1 MVLTMIIAPD
11 DAGRRLDR
19 LLRKALPELP
29 LSAVHRLLRKKQI
42 RVDGMPG
49 EASVRPGAGSI
60 ITIPKE
66 AAPVSPTSPRGYEP
80 RGPVP
85 ILWEG
90 TGVLAVNKP
99 AGLAVHGPGSLEAMV
114 RSYLAERLPPSLSFR
129 PGPIHRLD
137 TPTSG
142 IILFSTTL
150 KGAQYCSALIR
161 ERQVKKQYLALVD
174 GNLSAPGRWEDL
186 LIRDRNIRKTRV
198 SEEPHEAA
206 QDAETAVFPLASTA
220 KCSLI
225 LAAISTGR
233 THQIRA
239 QAAFHGHPLA
249 GDRKYGGSFQPGG
262 FLLHAYTLEFPVTQD
277 TKEMGLPEILK
288 APLPDAF
295 RLRIGA
301 LFGPAYGF
309 NAHEGLWQE
318 EKGAPWARDLCRV
331 N

>member
-1 MVLTMIIAPD
+1 MVITMTIAPD
-11 DAGRRLDR
+11 DEGRRLDR
-19 LLRKALPELP
+19 LLRKALPKLP
-29 LSAVHRLLRKKQI
+29 LSALHRLLRKKQ
-42 RVDGMPG
+42 VLLDGMPA
-49 EASVRPGAGSI
+49 EASVRPKAGSI

-66 AAPVSPTSPRGYEP
+66 AAPVSHDSPPAYQP
-80 RGPVP
+80 RTPIP

-90 TGVLAVNKP
+90 TGVLVLNKP
-99 AGLAVHGPGSLEAMV
+99 AGLTVHGPASLDTLV

-150 KGAQYCSALIR
+150 KGAQYFSTLIR

-174 GNLSAPGRWEDL
+174 GKLEAPSRWEDL
-186 LIRDRNIRKTRV
+186 LIRDRNTGKTRV
-198 SEEPHEAA
+198 TENQAVAA
-206 QDAETAVFPLASTA
+206 QDAETAVFPLATTSRY
-220 KCSLI
+220 SLI
-225 LAAISTGR
+225 LAAIHTGR

-262 FLLHAYTLEFPVTQD
+262 LLLHAYTLEFPVTEA
-277 TKEMGLPEILK
+277 TKGMGLPETLK

-295 RLRIGA
+295 RMRIGE
-301 LFGPAYGF
+301 LFGRS
-309 NAHEGLWQE
+309 LTQV
-318 EKGAPWARDLCRV
+318 L
-331 N
+331 